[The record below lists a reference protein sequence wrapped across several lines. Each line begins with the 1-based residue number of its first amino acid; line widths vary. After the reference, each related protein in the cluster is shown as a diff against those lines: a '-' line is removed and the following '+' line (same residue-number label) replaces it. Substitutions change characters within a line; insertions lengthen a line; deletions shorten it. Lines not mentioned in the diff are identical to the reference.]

1 MVPSD
6 HPSRLFVAKD
16 MACKQIQVQVAHDEK
31 EMGKC
36 QRGGLILPQDS
47 QVSASLM
54 RHIPPIVVD
63 MRIRL
68 YDIERKLKVP

>member
-1 MVPSD
+1 MVPSG

-16 MACKQIQVQVAHDEK
+16 IACTRIQVHVAHDEQG
-31 EMGKC
+31 MGKC
-36 QRGGLILPQDS
+36 QGRGGITSQDS

-54 RHIPPIVVD
+54 RHISPIVVD

-68 YDIERKLKVP
+68 YNSGRKLKVP